1 MGKLEDSLKM
11 RELTEE
17 RFREEN
23 PMDERFILLE
33 WFACWFADHFS

>member
-33 WFACWFADHFS
+33 LVCLLVCGSF